1 MAGLSLIK
9 DLHLVM
15 ALIPSFIN
23 IPEARIVN
31 ICRSAQS
38 TVTSALPS
46 LLQGWTTKIHACVK
60 EPPLPR
66 P

>member
-9 DLHLVM
+9 DLHLPM
-15 ALIPSFIN
+15 ALISSFIN

-38 TVTSALPS
+38 TVTSGLPS
-46 LLQGWTTKIHACVK
+46 LLQGWTTKIHACIK
-60 EPPLPR
+60 
-66 P
+66 